1 MKNRRLPMR
10 TLTGLLTAAIF
21 FCPVSNYMANAAGTK
36 STGAKSGSS
45 KSGTKN
51 AQASVITA
59 FEPLTKQPV
68 NGLNVYRMKSNG
80 LTVLIQGQNLAPV
93 VSVMMVYG
101 IGSRNEAVGYTGST
115 HFLEHLMFKGTRK
128 YDPMLG
134 TGIDDTLKPIGG
146 INNAT
151 TSQDRTNY
159 YEVAPSQHV
168 GLLLDLEADRMRNLL
183 LREDDRISEMTV
195 VRNEL
200 ERGEDDPD
208 ELLMSGVY
216 ATAFREHPYHHPTIG
231 WRSDVENVP
240 TERLRKFYHDFYW
253 PENAS
258 LIIVGDIKKEAVLA
272 DILNKFGRI
281 QKAQKKLPTV
291 YTKEP
296 PQEGERRFTVV
307 RGQDVPRLLLG
318 FHTVKATD
326 KDTYPLEVLQ
336 SILGDKGKT
345 SSRLYRALVDNG
357 LAVDAYAFNNV
368 MRDPGLFVVGAT
380 PAKEIAL
387 DKLET
392 AVRAAVEDL
401 ANKEPSEAEVNRA
414 KLEITK
420 RYRLDAVDCQGRAEQ
435 IGDAI
440 GVADWK
446 WWTTYCDNI
455 SKVTPQQVQAAAK
468 KYLNSNNLTVGYYR
482 PKTDQNGKTTAAAE
496 TSAESAAKAASESP
510 SGSSSSET
518 IATMG
523 SALKPAPLTC
533 AQSTV
538 NIEITD
544 STTQSNAAS
553 TASKNETVVE
563 NNGAGE
569 PPALPVSS
577 GSVGDA
583 QLEPLKIV
591 SRKCGIGKL
600 GSRTETLKFDNGL
613 TVIVLHMPGSG
624 TVTISGKI
632 KAGRY
637 FLPNTKSKVPGL
649 AAELLTKG
657 SSKYSKFK
665 ISEILES
672 MGTSLDFSADSF
684 FAGFNV
690 DVVASDAKSIVPLI
704 ADVMQKPLFEQEEFD
719 KSRKIL
725 ESSIEE
731 RKANTTSVAWMS
743 LRHALYKPESIY
755 YANTFEDQLEHLKT
769 VTRDDLVSF
778 HKNQFTPANTVFTFV
793 GDIKTDEVA
802 DLIAKEFASY
812 KGSKEETISID
823 PTQVNNAF
831 AGRRIMSNLPDKTN
845 MDVVIGCSA
854 PVSIKSKDYFAES
867 IASAA
872 LGYDSFACRLAPLR
886 DKYGLTYSI
895 TSSLTEASY
904 PDSIWAISYSV
915 APENLEKA
923 QGLITRIVK
932 QYVKEGISTAELARE
947 KGHLTGVYVV
957 ESRSPRTIASQLGYS
972 AIMGLPL
979 DFLENFTQRVNS
991 ETQSSVNAAI
1001 RKYFQLDKCVTAIAG
1016 WLKQDKTSEDRKPVA
1031 PTP

>member
-1 MKNRRLPMR
+1 MR

-21 FCPVSNYMANAAGTK
+21 FCPVSSCMANAAGTK
-36 STGAKSGSS
+36 ATVPKSGSS
-45 KSGTKN
+45 KN
-51 AQASVITA
+51 AQASVLTA
-59 FEPLTKQPV
+59 FDQLTKQPV

-80 LTVLIQGQNLAPV
+80 LTVLIQEQNLAPV

-115 HFLEHLMFKGTRK
+115 HFLEHLMFKGTKK

-183 LREDDRISEMTV
+183 LREDDRSSEMTV

-258 LIIVGDIKKEAVLA
+258 LIVVGDIKKEAVLA

-281 QKAQKKLPTV
+281 PRAQKKLPTV

-307 RGQDVPRLLLG
+307 RGQDVPRLMLG

-368 MRDPGLFVVGAT
+368 MKDPGLFVVGAT

-446 WWTTYCDNI
+446 WWTTYCDKI
-455 SKVTPQQVQAAAK
+455 SKVTPLQVQAAAK

-482 PKTDQNGKTTAAAE
+482 PKTDQDGKLGMAAKNEAEGLTESESVNPSDETAATARG
-496 TSAESAAKAASESP
+496 AHNRV
-510 SGSSSSET
+510 
-518 IATMG
+518 
-523 SALKPAPLTC
+523 PLTG
-533 AQSTV
+533 AQNSL
-538 NIEITD
+538 NI
-544 STTQSNAAS
+544 QSVPEK
-553 TASKNETVVE
+553 KNLAINTE
-563 NNGAGE
+563 AGE
-569 PPALPVSS
+569 PQALPGSS
-577 GSVGDA
+577 ACDGDA
-583 QLEPLKIV
+583 QAEPLKIV
-591 SRKCGIGKL
+591 SRKRGIGKL

-613 TVIVLHMPGSG
+613 TVIVLPMPGSG

-649 AAELLTKG
+649 TAELLTKG
-657 SSKYSKFK
+657 SCKYSKFK

-690 DVVASDAKSIVPLI
+690 DVVASDAKLIVPLI
-704 ADVMQKPLFEQEEFD
+704 ADVIQKPLFEQEEFD

-725 ESSIEE
+725 ESNIEE

-802 DLIAKEFASY
+802 ELIAKEFASY

-823 PTQVNNAF
+823 PALVNNAF

-867 IASAA
+867 LASAA

-923 QGLITRIVK
+923 QGLITQIVK

-979 DFLENFTQRVNS
+979 DFLENFTQSVNS
-991 ETQSSVNAAI
+991 QTQSSVNAAI

-1016 WLKQDKTSEDRKPVA
+1016 WLKQDKASGDPKPA
-1031 PTP
+1031 TPTP

>member
-10 TLTGLLTAAIF
+10 TLTGLLSAAIF
-21 FCPVSNYMANAAGTK
+21 FCPLSSLSAEAAGSLK
-36 STGAKSGSS
+36 AGKSS
-45 KSGTKN
+45 KSAPSAK
-51 AQASVITA
+51 SVSDA

-68 NGLNVYRMKSNG
+68 NGLNAYRMKSNG
-80 LTVLIQGQNLAPV
+80 LTVLIQEQNLAPV

-115 HFLEHLMFKGTRK
+115 HFLEHLMFKGTKK
-128 YDPMLG
+128 YDPMQG

-159 YEVAPSQHV
+159 YEVAPAKNV
-168 GLLLDLEADRMRNLL
+168 ALLLDIEADRMRNLL
-183 LREDDRISEMTV
+183 LREDDRSSEMTV

-208 ELLMSGVY
+208 EILMNGVY

-258 LIIVGDIKKEAVLA
+258 LIVVGDIKKEDVLA
-272 DILNKFGRI
+272 DILRKFGKI
-281 QKAQKKLPTV
+281 QRAPKKLPTV

-307 RGQDVPRLLLG
+307 RGHDVPRLLLA
-318 FHTVKATD
+318 FHTVKSVD

-357 LAVDAYAFNNV
+357 LAVDAFAFNNV

-380 PAKEIAL
+380 PVKEL
-387 DKLET
+387 DLEKLER
-392 AVRAAVEDL
+392 AVRSAIEDL
-401 ANKEPSEAEVNRA
+401 AKQEPTEAEVKRA

-420 RYRLDAVDCQGRAEQ
+420 RYKLDAVDCQGRAEQ

-446 WWTTYCDNI
+446 WWTTYCDKIN
-455 SKVTPQQVQAAAK
+455 KVTPQQVQAAAK
-468 KYLNSNNLTVGYYR
+468 KYLNADNMTVGYYK
-482 PKTDQNGKTTAAAE
+482 PKENKANQSEAAASPVPAK
-496 TSAESAAKAASESP
+496 SAEDA
-510 SGSSSSET
+510 
-518 IATMG
+518 
-523 SALKPAPLTC
+523 
-533 AQSTV
+533 
-538 NIEITD
+538 
-544 STTQSNAAS
+544 AAS
-553 TASKNETVVE
+553 TVAADSSKNE
-563 NNGAGE
+563 
-569 PPALPVSS
+569 
-577 GSVGDA
+577 SVKD
-583 QLEPLKIV
+583 QSEPLQLV
-591 SRKCGIGKL
+591 SRKRGSGKL
-600 GSRTETLKFDNGL
+600 GSRTETLKFNNGL
-613 TVIVLHMPGSG
+613 TVIVLPMPGSG
-624 TVTISGKI
+624 TVTIAGKI

-637 FLPNTKSKVPGL
+637 FVPSDHSKVPGL

-657 SSKYSKFK
+657 SGRYSKFK

-672 MGTSLDFSADSF
+672 MGTSLDFNADSF
-684 FAGFNV
+684 FTGFNV
-690 DVVASDAKSIVPLI
+690 DVVASDANEIVPLI
-704 ADVMQKPLFEQEEFD
+704 ADVIQNPLFKEEEFA
-719 KSRKIL
+719 KARKIL
-725 ESSIEE
+725 ESALEE

-755 YANTFEDQLEHLKT
+755 FANTFDDQLVHLKS
-769 VTRDDLVSF
+769 VTRDDLVTF
-778 HKNQFTPANTVFTFV
+778 HKRQFTPANTIFTFV

-802 DLIAKEFASY
+802 KLIAKEFASY
-812 KGSKEETISID
+812 RADRADSISID
-823 PTQVNNAF
+823 PSNVSKAF
-831 AGRRIMSNLPDKTN
+831 LGRRIMSNLDDKTN

-895 TSSLTEASY
+895 NSSLTEASY

-915 APENLEKA
+915 APENMEKA
-923 QGLITRIVK
+923 QGLIAQIVK
-932 QYVKEGISTAELARE
+932 QYVKEGISREELARE
-947 KGHLTGVYVV
+947 KGHLSGVYVV
-957 ESRSPRTIASQLGYS
+957 ESRSPRTIASQLAYS
-972 AIMGLPL
+972 AIMDLPL
-979 DFLENFTQRVNS
+979 DFLENFTQKVNA

-1001 RKYFQLDKCVTAIAG
+1001 RKYFQLDKCVTSIAG
-1016 WLKQDKTSEDRKPVA
+1016 KLKQGVPSKDPPPVPPA
-1031 PTP
+1031 P

>member
-10 TLTGLLTAAIF
+10 TLTGLLSAAIF
-21 FCPVSNYMANAAGTK
+21 FCPIS
-36 STGAKSGSS
+36 STEASTIRKTGNLNKIHQGSS
-45 KSGTKN
+45 VS
-51 AQASVITA
+51 SS
-59 FEPLTKQPV
+59 FEKLTKQPV

-80 LTVLIQGQNLAPV
+80 LTVLIQEQNLAPV

-115 HFLEHLMFKGTRK
+115 HFLEHLMFKGTKK
-128 YDPMLG
+128 YDPMQG

-159 YEVAPSQHV
+159 YEVAPSQHI
-168 GLLLDLEADRMRNLL
+168 GLLLDIEADRMRNLL
-183 LREDDRISEMTV
+183 LREDDRASEMTV

-208 ELLMSGVY
+208 EILMNGVY

-258 LIIVGDIKKEAVLA
+258 LIVVGDINKDAVLA
-272 DILNKFGRI
+272 DIAKKFGKI
-281 QKAQKKLPTV
+281 SKAPRKLPTV

-296 PQEGERRFTVV
+296 PQEGERRFSVV

-318 FHTVKATD
+318 FHTVKSQD

-345 SSRLYRALVDNG
+345 SSRLYRALVDSG
-357 LAVDAYAFNNV
+357 LAVDTYAFNNV

-380 PAKEIAL
+380 PAKQVAL
-387 DKLET
+387 EKLEQ
-392 AVRAAVEDL
+392 AVRATVEDL
-401 ANKEPSEAEVNRA
+401 AQKEPTDAEVKRA

-446 WWTTYCDNI
+446 WWTSYCDNI
-455 SKVTPQQVQAAAK
+455 NKVTPLQVQAAAK
-468 KYLNSNNLTVGYYR
+468 KYLSANNITVGYYR
-482 PKTDQNGKTTAAAE
+482 PKESKETEAASTTKEDSTKPPQKPASAAEKQTTAAA
-496 TSAESAAKAASESP
+496 TADGASP
-510 SGSSSSET
+510 Q
-518 IATMG
+518 I
-523 SALKPAPLTC
+523 
-533 AQSTV
+533 V
-538 NIEITD
+538 
-544 STTQSNAAS
+544 
-553 TASKNETVVE
+553 
-563 NNGAGE
+563 
-569 PPALPVSS
+569 
-577 GSVGDA
+577 
-583 QLEPLKIV
+583 PLKVV
-591 SRKCGIGKL
+591 SRKRGVGKL

-613 TVIVLHMPGSG
+613 TVIVLPMPGAG
-624 TVTISGKI
+624 TVTIAGKV

-637 FLPNTKSKVPGL
+637 FVPNDRSKVPGL
-649 AAELLTKG
+649 VAELLTKG
-657 SSKYSKFK
+657 SQKYSKFK
-665 ISEILES
+665 ISETLES
-672 MGTSLDFSADSF
+672 MGTSLDFNADSF
-684 FAGFNV
+684 FTGFNV
-690 DVVASDAKSIVPLI
+690 DVVASDAKNIVPLI
-704 ADVMQKPLFEQEEFD
+704 ADVMQKPLFEEEEFE

-725 ESSIEE
+725 ESALEE

-743 LRHALYKPESIY
+743 LRHALYKPESVY
-755 YANTFEDQLEHLKT
+755 FANTFDDQLKHLKT
-769 VTRDDLVSF
+769 VKRDELVSF
-778 HKNQFTPANTVFTFV
+778 HQRQFTPANTIFSFV

-802 DLIAKEFASY
+802 KLISEQFASY
-812 KGSKEETISID
+812 KGGIADAIAID
-823 PTQVNNAF
+823 PSQTSKAF
-831 AGRRIMSNLPDKTN
+831 QGRRLMSNLDDKTN
-845 MDVVIGCSA
+845 MDVVIGSSA

-895 TSSLTEASY
+895 NSSLTEASY
-904 PDSIWAISYSV
+904 PDSVWAISYSV
-915 APENLEKA
+915 APENMEKA
-923 QGLITRIVK
+923 QSLIAKIVR
-932 QYVKEGISTAELARE
+932 QYVKEGITKEELARE

-957 ESRSPRTIASQLGYS
+957 ESRSPRTIASQLAYS
-972 AIMGLPL
+972 AIMDLPL
-979 DFLENFTQRVNS
+979 DFLENFTQRVNAES
-991 ETQSSVNAAI
+991 QTSVNAAI
-1001 RKYFQLDKCVTAIAG
+1001 RKYFQLDKCVTSIAG
-1016 WLKQDKTSEDRKPVA
+1016 KLKLGKDSEAGA
-1031 PTP
+1031 PAPPSP

>member
-36 STGAKSGSS
+36 STGSKSGSS
-45 KSGTKN
+45 KN
-51 AQASVITA
+51 AQASVLTA
-59 FEPLTKQPV
+59 FEQLTKQPV

-80 LTVLIQGQNLAPV
+80 LTVLIQEQNLAPV

-115 HFLEHLMFKGTRK
+115 HFLEHLMFKGTKK

-183 LREDDRISEMTV
+183 LREDDRSSEMTV

-208 ELLMSGVY
+208 ELLMSSVY

-258 LIIVGDIKKEAVLA
+258 LIVVGDIKKDTVLA

-281 QKAQKKLPTV
+281 QKGQKKLPTV

-380 PAKEIAL
+380 PAKEVGL
-387 DKLET
+387 KKLER
-392 AVRAAVEDL
+392 AVRAAVGDL
-401 ANKEPSEAEVNRA
+401 ANTEPTEAEVNRA

-455 SKVTPQQVQAAAK
+455 AKVTPQQVQAAAK

-482 PKTDQNGKTTAAAE
+482 PKTDQNELGMAAENEAESSTDSASGIPLDE
-496 TSAESAAKAASESP
+496 TSATARGDQSKV
-510 SGSSSSET
+510 
-518 IATMG
+518 
-523 SALKPAPLTC
+523 LLTG
-533 AQSTV
+533 AQNSL
-538 NIEITD
+538 NI
-544 STTQSNAAS
+544 QSVRE
-553 TASKNETVVE
+553 KETVAI
-563 NNGAGE
+563 NTE
-569 PPALPVSS
+569 PGKTPALPGSS
-577 GSVGDA
+577 ASVGDA

-591 SRKCGIGKL
+591 SRKRGIGKL

-613 TVIVLHMPGSG
+613 TVIVLPMPGSG

-690 DVVASDAKSIVPLI
+690 DVVASDAKAIVPLI

-719 KSRKIL
+719 KARKIL
-725 ESSIEE
+725 ESNIEE

-769 VTRDDLVSF
+769 VTRDDLVNF

-812 KGSKEETISID
+812 KGSKEDTISID
-823 PTQVNNAF
+823 PTQVNNSF

-867 IASAA
+867 LASAA

-923 QGLITRIVK
+923 QVLITQIVK

-1016 WLKQDKTSEDRKPVA
+1016 WLKQDKASGDHKPVT

>member
-36 STGAKSGSS
+36 STAIKAGRS
-45 KSGTKN
+45 KN
-51 AQASVITA
+51 AGASVMTA
-59 FEPLTKQPV
+59 FELLTKHPV
-68 NGLNVYRMKSNG
+68 NGLNVYRMRSNG
-80 LTVLIQGQNLAPV
+80 LTVLIQEQNLAPV

-115 HFLEHLMFKGTRK
+115 HFLEHLMFKGTKK
-128 YDPMLG
+128 YDPMRG

-183 LREDDRISEMTV
+183 LREDDRSSEMTV

-258 LIIVGDIKKEAVLA
+258 LIVVGDIKKEAVLA

-281 QKAQKKLPTV
+281 PRAQKKLPTV

-357 LAVDAYAFNNV
+357 LSVDAYAFNNV

-387 DKLET
+387 DKLES
-392 AVRAAVEDL
+392 AVRTAVEDL
-401 ANKEPSEAEVNRA
+401 ANKEPTEAEVNRA

-468 KYLNSNNLTVGYYR
+468 KYLNANNLTVGYYR
-482 PKTDQNGKTTAAAE
+482 PKTDQDEKITAAAE
-496 TSAESAAKAASESP
+496 TSAESAANAASES
-510 SGSSSSET
+510 SSASSSRET
-518 IATMG
+518 IATT
-523 SALKPAPLTC
+523 SSVLKP
-533 AQSTV
+533 V
-538 NIEITD
+538 D
-544 STTQSNAAS
+544 
-553 TASKNETVVE
+553 E
-563 NNGAGE
+563 NKGAGE
-569 PPALPVSS
+569 PPAQPG
-577 GSVGDA
+577 GSTSNDDRHT
-583 QLEPLKIV
+583 EPLRIV
-591 SRKCGIGKL
+591 SRKRGIGKL
-600 GSRTETLKFDNGL
+600 GSRTETIKFDNGL
-613 TVIVLHMPGSG
+613 TVIVLPMPGSG
-624 TVTISGKI
+624 TVTIAGKI

-657 SSKYSKFK
+657 SRKYSKFK

-690 DVVASDAKSIVPLI
+690 DVVASDAKAIIPLI
-704 ADVMQKPLFEQEEFD
+704 ADVIQKPLFEQEEFD

-725 ESSIEE
+725 ESNIEE

-778 HKNQFTPANTVFTFV
+778 HKKQFTPANTVFTFV

-823 PTQVNNAF
+823 PTQVNNSF

-867 IASAA
+867 LASAA

-923 QGLITRIVK
+923 QGLITQIVK

-1016 WLKQDKTSEDRKPVA
+1016 WLKQDKASEDRKPAA